1 MGKESL
7 RPPGVM
13 LLLAL
18 MVVVC
23 ALSIAIGSR
32 VIPLSDVWHTL
43 WADNAPGAPD
53 AVGVVHSLGIPRTV
67 LGLIVGSAIGAA
79 GALTQGHTR
88 NPLAT
93 AASWA
98 STPARPVR
106 WWIVGSVSSAGWK
119 AVWPPLIV
127 LIPAIVF
134 VAPGPVPFDRCPRP
148 RRRPLH
154 PARQDHRHGAARP
167 ETGHPVQRLAGRQAR
182 GPDHP
187 VSGGP
192 MIVPIGRKK

>member
-1 MGKESL
+1 MGKKTL
-7 RPPGVM
+7 RPPAVM

-79 GALTQGHTR
+79 GALTQGPHPQSAR
-88 NPLAT
+88 HPGILGVNAGAACAVVDRRVGVECRLESGVAAT
-93 AASWA
+93 DRAHPGDRLRGTWTCPIRSMS
-98 STPARPVR
+98 STSSTTSAPGTARP
-106 WWIVGSVSSAGWK
+106 SSW
-119 AVWPPLIV
+119 
-127 LIPAIVF
+127 
-134 VAPGPVPFDRCPRP
+134 CC
-148 RRRPLH
+148 
-154 PARQDHRHGAARP
+154 
-167 ETGHPVQRLAGRQAR
+167 TT
-182 GPDHP
+182 
-187 VSGGP
+187 
-192 MIVPIGRKK
+192 